1 MRPVS
6 YSFLDIRIREGVAF
20 VVLNRPDRGNKFD
33 PVERRELH
41 RLPVEA
47 AEDDAIRVLV
57 FAGAGD
63 HFSGGADHG
72 TDPFQPFTYFDRSRD
87 FMGAWVR
94 FPKPT
99 VMAVNGPARGLGLTF
114 ALLGDII
121 ILERHVTILDS
132 HVGGGIAA
140 ATGPW
145 LWPLSTGL
153 SRAKR
158 HLLTGDELT
167 AEQALEIGLVTEV
180 VDTGA
185 ALARA
190 TEYASKLA
198 ALRPEAVQATK
209 RALNQWLLIPFT
221 ETIEAGLA
229 LEFMTFPPGRY
240 AAPPAG

>member
-1 MRPVS
+1 MDPGS
-6 YSFLDIRIREGVAF
+6 YSFLGIEVRDGIAF
-20 VVLNRPDRGNKFD
+20 VVLNRPDRENRFD
-33 PVERRELH
+33 PTQRRELH
-41 RLPVEA
+41 RLPGEA
-47 AEDDAIRVLV
+47 ARDPAIRVLV
-57 FAGAGD
+57 FTGAGD

-87 FMGAWVR
+87 FMGAWVS

-99 VMAVNGPARGLGLTF
+99 IMAVNGPARGLGLTF

-121 ILERHVTILDS
+121 VLERHVTILDS

-153 SRAKR
+153 GRAKR

-167 AEQALEIGLVTEV
+167 AEQAEEIGLVTEV
-180 VDTGA
+180 VDPGSS
-185 ALARA
+185 LARA
-190 TEYASKLA
+190 TEYATRLA
-198 ALRPEAVQATK
+198 GLRPEAVQATK
-209 RALNQWLLIPFT
+209 RALNQWLLTPFR
-221 ETIEAGLA
+221 ETIESGLA

-240 AAPPAG
+240 AGSGQS